1 MRYNSPPAIRHSLLL
16 LAIPLLALLIAG
28 FSALF
33 SLETPAN
40 ASSLTEIAEL
50 LAHPEQ
56 YDHQDVVVAG
66 KVTNVQ
72 LATNRQGQP
81 AYGFLL
87 QDQAGTLKVISLG
100 QLEVR
105 EGDFVIVEGV
115 FSRLR
120 QVGRVIVYNE
130 IKALSVKPLNRLDPD
145 SIKKNRSLSATAA
158 ARQSSM
164 GAGPRL
170 FWRMA
175 GASTSIT
182 ASCPPSTPRTT
193 AKRF

>member
-1 MRYNSPPAIRHSLLL
+1 MLTPPRATRPSLLL
-16 LAIPLLALLIAG
+16 LAVPFLALMIAG
-28 FSALF
+28 LSASF
-33 SLETPAN
+33 SLGTSAN
-40 ASSLTEIAEL
+40 ASNLTEIADL

-120 QVGRVIVYNE
+120 QVGRVVVYNE

-145 SIKKNRSLSATAA
+145 LV
-158 ARQSSM
+158 
-164 GAGPRL
+164 G
-170 FWRMA
+170 
-175 GASTSIT
+175 
-182 ASCPPSTPRTT
+182 
-193 AKRF
+193 